1 MPNTIISFKNA
12 TLTYETEQAPV
23 VKKIA
28 KWTNAEFLNPK
39 TYTALSEVNID
50 VKEGEVVALIGKSGA
65 GKTTI
70 LKAINGE
77 VLVTE
82 GSIELLGNKLADMD
96 KKELLQLRKNT
107 ATMYQDYDLID
118 TNNVF
123 DSVATGFISKKD
135 RLSRITNTLSELE
148 ERIVFQALEK
158 FGILPYSQKKIL
170 ELSGGQKQ
178 RVAMARAFIQS
189 PKLFLADEPVAALDP
204 KMAEIAMDQLK
215 EQANKDGV
223 ATIVNLHHI
232 DMAVKY
238 ADTII
243 GVKDGT
249 IVYNDSSQNITIED
263 LENIYGKKMNF
274 FSNRQLELA
283 KKAYREWDKK

>member
-1 MPNTIISFKNA
+1 MTKHIVSFKDA
-12 TLTYETEQAPV
+12 TLTYIEEQTPF
-23 VKKIA
+23 A
-28 KWTNAEFLNPK
+28 KWISTKIEFLKPK
-39 TYTALSEVNID
+39 IYTALTGVNLDI
-50 VKEGEVVALIGKSGA
+50 KEGEIIALIGKSGA

-77 VLVTE
+77 VKITD
-82 GSIELLGNKLADMD
+82 GSIELLGKTLNEIEKD
-96 KKELLQLRKNT
+96 ELRNLRKNT
-107 ATMYQDYDLID
+107 ATVYQDYDLID
-118 TNNVF
+118 TNSVF
-123 DSVATGFISKKD
+123 NSVAVGFISQKD

-148 ERIVFQALEK
+148 ERFIFQALEK
-158 FGILPYSQKKIL
+158 FDILEYSEKKIL

-189 PKLFLADEPVAALDP
+189 PKLLLADEPVAALDP
-204 KMAEIAMDQLK
+204 KMAEIAMDQIK
-215 EQANKDGV
+215 EQAKTNGV

-238 ADTII
+238 ADVIVGI
-243 GVKDGT
+243 RDGKV
-249 IVYNDSSQNITIED
+249 VYNDSSQKIKIED

-274 FSNRQLELA
+274 FSDRQLELS